1 MAKRKSKISPDA
13 EAYRIA
19 DLLHSAAIH
28 LLRKVRAKDRSAG
41 IGPAQLS
48 ALSVLVFGGPRS
60 LKELA
65 EAEQVRPPTMSRIV
79 AGLERTR
86 LARRKTTDDKRRML
100 LEATARGKK
109 ILRES
114 RRRRVEMLVNALEK
128 FSADELREAA
138 AAADFMRKLVGRL
151 ESQK

>member
-13 EAYRIA
+13 EAYRIG

-28 LLRKVRAKDRSAG
+28 LLRKVRAQDRSAG

-65 EAEQVRPPTMSRIV
+65 GAEQVRPPTMSRIV
-79 AGLERTR
+79 VGLERAR
-86 LARRKTTDDKRRML
+86 LVRRKATDDKRRML
-100 LEATARGKK
+100 LEATARGVK
-109 ILRES
+109 ILQEG
-114 RRRRVEMLVNALEK
+114 RRRRVEMLVRVLRE
-128 FSADELREAA
+128 FSRDELDQAA
-138 AAADFMRKLVGRL
+138 NAAEFMRKLIGKL
-151 ESQK
+151 S